1 MDVFNKLLAQ
11 LSDLFKTMSP
21 GARLTAGLLLVAVVV
36 SIGYLFNAQSGGGD
50 AYLLNGQSFTA
61 DEMSAM
67 EGAFGKAGLS
77 DYTVDGSRIRI
88 SKSRQ
93 AVFLG
98 ALADEGAMPA
108 RFGDHLTK
116 AVNDIGPFSS
126 RQHSEEMIKIA
137 KQKELAAVIRSMQG
151 VENATV
157 MFDMHKKPG
166 IKAETAV
173 TASVSVKPRG
183 TQPMDAGKVPMIRS
197 LVAGAIAGLSPEQ
210 VSVIDLNGRSYSG
223 AAGTGGSSMGAA
235 FDDPYIQ
242 RVNEYQS
249 RFENNIAARLSHI
262 PGVLVTAN
270 VELDRTMRTIK
281 KQHEVDPKSAFPL
294 VKRETES
301 TLTSESGGG
310 PKGPPGLGAQQQG
323 ANTGASLGG
332 AGGGT
337 SKTEDTKTES
347 ESTITGSHGTTE
359 SELAGMTPK
368 SVAVSVGVPTTYFEK
383 VWLQRNPAPAGQE
396 QKKPDATALQT
407 IADEELKNIRTA
419 VAALIPDPI
428 TTTGTPIDKMSLIDV
443 AAYSPVTSTESIGP
457 SFFDRALDWLAQ
469 SWSTVAMIGLG
480 LVSLLML
487 KSFVK
492 SIPAPGQAPSVLQ
505 NRIAGEDS
513 DSDEDGAAAAGDPAK
528 PKTRTLQ
535 RRLGTGANLREE
547 LIDMVKED
555 PDAAAN
561 VLRNWIGNV
570 T

>member
-36 SIGYLFNAQSGGGD
+36 SIGYLFNSQSAGGD
-50 AYLLNGQSFTA
+50 AYLLNGQSFTS
-61 DEMSAM
+61 DEMSVM

-93 AVFLG
+93 AAYLG

-157 MFDMHKKPG
+157 LFDMQKKG
-166 IKAETAV
+166 GLKSETAF

-183 TQPMDAGKVPMIRS
+183 TQPMDASKVPMIRS
-197 LVAGAIAGLSPEQ
+197 LVAGAIAGLSPEK

-223 AAGTGGSSMGAA
+223 SVGTGGPAGSAIE
-235 FDDPYIQ
+235 DPYIQ
-242 RVNEYQS
+242 RQQTYQS
-249 RFENNIAARLSHI
+249 IYEEQIASRLSHI

-270 VELDRTMRTIK
+270 VVLDKTMKTLTK
-281 KQHEVDPKSAFPL
+281 KHEIDIKSAFPL
-294 VKRETES
+294 VKRDTER
-301 TLTSESGGG
+301 TTTSESGGG
-310 PKGPPGLGAQQQG
+310 PKGPPGLGIQQPG

-332 AGGGT
+332 GGGS
-337 SKTEDTKTES
+337 SKNEETVTES
-347 ESTITGSHGTTE
+347 QTTNTGPHGTTE
-359 SELAGMTPK
+359 SELAGLTPNR
-368 SVAVSVGVPTTYFEK
+368 VAVSIGVPTTYFEK

-396 QKKPDATALQT
+396 PKKPDAAALQT

-419 VAALIPDPI
+419 VAALIPEPI
-428 TTTGTPIDKMSLIDV
+428 ALTGQPIDKMTLIDV
-443 AAYSPVTSTESIGP
+443 TAYSPVISTDAIGP
-457 SFFDRALDWLAQ
+457 SMVERGLDWLSQ

-480 LVSLLML
+480 LFSLLML

-492 SIPAPGQAPSVLQ
+492 SIPTPAPSSSVMQARLS
-505 NRIAGEDS
+505 GEDS
-513 DSDEDGAAAAGDPAK
+513 EGGEHAAATTTDAAGK
-528 PKTRTLQ
+528 PKRTLQ
-535 RRLGTGANLREE
+535 RKLGTGANLRDE
-547 LIDMVKED
+547 LIEMVKED